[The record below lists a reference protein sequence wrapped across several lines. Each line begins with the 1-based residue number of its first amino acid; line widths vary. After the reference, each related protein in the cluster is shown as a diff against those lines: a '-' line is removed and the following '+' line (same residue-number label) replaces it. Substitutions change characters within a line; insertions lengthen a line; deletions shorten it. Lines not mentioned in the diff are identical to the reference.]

1 MMKDS
6 SSYIVCTRTYFLLS
20 RSPGKVK
27 NPGNYKIDS
36 LIFLTSLNE
45 IVAIIHLNKNRQVKN
60 LFEMFTVNI
69 CLC

>member
-20 RSPGKVK
+20 ISPGKVK

-45 IVAIIHLNKNRQVKN
+45 IVAIIHLNKNRRVKN
-60 LFEMFTVNI
+60 LFEMYTVNI